1 MMIDKIKEFVNLK
14 WLGWTLVLFL
24 MLTVFYGFKNAAYWT
39 SAFTLF
45 SIYSYNLYNFIDGI
59 VYDKLLKINEGER
72 ELKDYFTEALY
83 IIFSAFILLILVSK
97 KVIVVFMLSS
107 ILFIILTIHF
117 ISWFSDRKI

>member
-1 MMIDKIKEFVNLK
+1 MIDKIKEFVNLK

-24 MLTVFYGFKNAAYWT
+24 MLTVFYGLKNAAYWT

-59 VYDKLLKINEGER
+59 VYYKLLKINEGER
-72 ELKDYFTEALY
+72 ELKDYFTEALF
-83 IIFSAFILLILVSK
+83 IIFSASILLILVSK

-117 ISWFSDRKI
+117 IGWFSDRKI